1 MKINDIL
8 WNGLLSMIPLYCAN
22 RKLMEL
28 SCSGYTIC
36 ICAGLETN
44 FIRVGDYCIYCHYSG
59 IIMSSMASQITGAS
73 VVYWIVCSGADQ
85 RKHQRSTSL
94 AFARGIHR
102 WPVNSPHKGPV
113 TQKMLPS
120 VDLIMGQNDCLRR
133 LFGKCDYMDVITSG
147 QSPSLKIVQMA
158 ITCYYTF
165 QTSLI
170 RTLQIRYIR
179 IKASHMT
186 DTSIVQQ
193 ILYAVDK
200 INIKAT
206 H

>member
-8 WNGLLSMIPLYCAN
+8 WNGLLSMTPLHYAN

-44 FIRVGDYCIYCHYSG
+44 FIRVGDYCIYSHYSG

-73 VVYWIVCSGADQ
+73 VVYWTVYSGADQ

-94 AFARGIHR
+94 AFVRGIHR
-102 WPVNSPHKGPV
+102 WPVNSPHKRPV
-113 TQKMLPS
+113 TQIMFS
-120 VDLIMGQNDCLRR
+120 FVDLIMRQNNCPRR
-133 LFGKCDYMDVITSG
+133 LFGKCDYMGVITSW

-158 ITCYYTF
+158 ITCYYT
-165 QTSLI
+165 
-170 RTLQIRYIR
+170 LQI
-179 IKASHMT
+179 
-186 DTSIVQQ
+186 Q
-193 ILYAVDK
+193 I
-200 INIKAT
+200 
-206 H
+206 